1 MKTLTKVKL
10 INWHTFS
17 NEEFEIYKNALITG
31 ENGTGKSTI
40 LDAIQYVLTAG
51 KCKFNKAASDIG
63 NRTLESYI
71 RCKTG
76 IEGHEFAR
84 NGDVT
89 TYIALEFY
97 DEKTEKYQ
105 IIGTVIDLPAGGR
118 LNRDFFQIIDCKIS
132 DVAFIEERRV
142 LTRKEFKKALIDHQQ
157 TGIFKDTI
165 KGAETAKDTASLTYS
180 KTNVQVENVDEAD
193 IIKNDGKY
201 IYTASSNSENKIS
214 IYKPDGKKVKLM
226 SQIEYNNVDDD
237 ENEAFISDIYIYNNS
252 LIAQSYSYDENSWEY
267 TNIDIYSLADIKKPK
282 KIYSFSQQGSYV
294 SSRITN
300 GKLLVVSNRYISSD
314 LCKTDEDYLP
324 KTKINSDEKS
334 LSPKDI
340 CIVNDSNSESFLIV
354 SEIDILSKENTVVS
368 KAIAGAGIN
377 IYCNENNLYIAN
389 SIWDDQN
396 QARRLKDISPILK
409 FNTEIY
415 KIDITSGIKFT
426 AKATVSGAVNNQFSM
441 DEYAGNFRIAT
452 TASDEKSND
461 INKLYVFDSS
471 LKKLGEIEGFAKGES
486 IQAVRF
492 SGNTAYVIT
501 YENTDPLF
509 VIDLSNPQEP
519 KIKGSVKI
527 SGFST
532 NLIPISS
539 NQLLGI
545 GYADDNTS
553 PYTDGIKFVLFDV
566 SNPQK
571 PTVLDSKVIHNATSE
586 AQDNHKAIL
595 VNGKSSFVIPYED
608 VKSENEYTVNLKA
621 GAIAF
626 EVKDNKINISKKYV
640 TKVLSSDIVRSTI
653 FDNAVYTFNG
663 GEYVN
668 SFSLEN

>member
-1 MKTLTKVKL
+1 MKNNDKYDKVITDFDLDFIKKKFDDDGVTPPVNL
-10 INWHTFS
+10 ESDNIKNAIEKSHNKRIKFTNSKVLKTAVSLVACIAIVAVSLNLAFTQSNRKPPVTNDSLQSENAVFDTFS
-17 NEEFEIYKNALITG
+17 SAKEIKEYFKSIEKN
-31 ENGTGKSTI
+31 
-40 LDAIQYVLTAG
+40 
-51 KCKFNKAASDIG
+51 NKYY
-63 NRTLESYI
+63 N
-71 RCKTG
+71 
-76 IEGHEFAR
+76 F
-84 NGDVT
+84 
-89 TYIALEFY
+89 
-97 DEKTEKYQ
+97 
-105 IIGTVIDLPAGGR
+105 
-118 LNRDFFQIIDCKIS
+118 
-132 DVAFIEERRV
+132 
-142 LTRKEFKKALIDHQQ
+142 
-157 TGIFKDTI
+157 FKDTI

-201 IYTASSNSENKIS
+201 IYTASSNTENKIS

-237 ENEAFISDIYIYNNS
+237 ENEAFISDIYIYNNY

-324 KTKINSDEKS
+324 KTKINSAEKS

-354 SEIDILSKENTVVS
+354 SEIDILSKKNTVVS
-368 KAIAGAGIN
+368 KAIAGAGTN

-396 QARRLKDISPILK
+396 QAHRLKDMSPILK

-452 TASDEKSND
+452 TESDEKSND

-509 VIDLSNPQEP
+509 VIDLSNPQKP

-545 GYADDNTS
+545 GYADDNTN
-553 PYTDGIKFVLFDV
+553 PYTDGIKFALFDV

-608 VKSENEYTVNLKA
+608 DNFENGYTVNLKA
-621 GAIAF
+621 GSIVF
-626 EVKDNKINISKKYV
+626 EVKDNKINISKKYA
-640 TKVLSSDIVRSTI
+640 TKVLSGDIVRSTI

>member
-1 MKTLTKVKL
+1 MKNNDKYDKVITDFDLDFIKKKFDNDGVTPPVNL
-10 INWHTFS
+10 DSDNIKNAIEESHNKRIKFTNSKAFKTAVSLVACIAIVAVSLNLAFTQSNQKPPVTNNSVQSENAVFNTFS
-17 NEEFEIYKNALITG
+17 SAKEIKEYFKSIEKN
-31 ENGTGKSTI
+31 NKSYNF
-40 LDAIQYVLTAG
+40 L
-51 KCKFNKAASDIG
+51 
-63 NRTLESYI
+63 
-71 RCKTG
+71 
-76 IEGHEFAR
+76 
-84 NGDVT
+84 
-89 TYIALEFY
+89 
-97 DEKTEKYQ
+97 
-105 IIGTVIDLPAGGR
+105 
-118 LNRDFFQIIDCKIS
+118 
-132 DVAFIEERRV
+132 
-142 LTRKEFKKALIDHQQ
+142 
-157 TGIFKDTI
+157 KDTI

-314 LCKTDEDYLP
+314 LCKSDEDYLP
-324 KTKINSDEKS
+324 KTKINSAEKS

-340 CIVNDSNSESFLIV
+340 CIVNDSNSESYLIV
-354 SEIDILSKENTVVS
+354 SEIDLLSKENTAVS
-368 KAIAGAGIN
+368 KAIAGAGTN

-396 QARRLKDISPILK
+396 QARRLKDISPTLK

-415 KIDITSGIKFT
+415 KIDITSGLKFT

-452 TASDEKSND
+452 TATDKKSND
-461 INKLYVFDSS
+461 INKLYVFDSD
-471 LKKLGEIEGFAKGES
+471 LKKLGEVEGFAKGES

-492 SGNTAYVIT
+492 LGNTAYVIT

-509 VIDLSNPQEP
+509 VIDLSNSQKPE
-519 KIKGSVKI
+519 IKGSVKI

-545 GYADDNTS
+545 GYADDNAA
-553 PYTDGIKFVLFDV
+553 PYTDGIKFALFDV
-566 SNPQK
+566 SNPEK

-595 VNGKSSFVIPYED
+595 VNGKGSFVIPYED
-608 VKSENEYTVNLKA
+608 VNSENGYTFNLKA
-621 GAIAF
+621 GAITF
-626 EVKDNKINISKKYV
+626 EVKDNRINISKKYA
-640 TKVLSSDIVRSTI
+640 TKILSGDIVRSTV

>member
-1 MKTLTKVKL
+1 MKNNDKYDKVITDFDLDFIKKKFDNDGVTPPVNL
-10 INWHTFS
+10 DSDNIKNAIEESHNKRIKFTNSKAFKTAVSLVACIAIVAVSLNLAFTQSNQKPPVTNNSVQSENAVFNTFS
-17 NEEFEIYKNALITG
+17 SAKEIKKYFKSIEKN
-31 ENGTGKSTI
+31 NKS
-40 LDAIQYVLTAG
+40 YN
-51 KCKFNKAASDIG
+51 F
-63 NRTLESYI
+63 
-71 RCKTG
+71 
-76 IEGHEFAR
+76 
-84 NGDVT
+84 
-89 TYIALEFY
+89 
-97 DEKTEKYQ
+97 
-105 IIGTVIDLPAGGR
+105 
-118 LNRDFFQIIDCKIS
+118 
-132 DVAFIEERRV
+132 
-142 LTRKEFKKALIDHQQ
+142 
-157 TGIFKDTI
+157 FKDTI
-165 KGAETAKDTASLTYS
+165 KGAETAENTASLTYS

-201 IYTASSNSENKIS
+201 IYTVSSNSENKIS

-252 LIAQSYSYDENSWEY
+252 LIAQLYSYDENSLEY

-314 LCKTDEDYLP
+314 LCKSDEDYLP
-324 KTKINSDEKS
+324 KTKINSTEKS

-354 SEIDILSKENTVVS
+354 SEIDLLSKENTAVS
-368 KAIAGAGIN
+368 KAIAGAGTN

-396 QARRLKDISPILK
+396 QARRLKDISLTLK

-452 TASDEKSND
+452 TATDEKSND
-461 INKLYVFDSS
+461 INKLYVFDSD
-471 LKKLGEIEGFAKGES
+471 LKKLGEVEGFAKGES

-492 SGNTAYVIT
+492 SGNTAYIIT

-509 VIDLSNPQEP
+509 VIDLSNSQKPE
-519 KIKGSVKI
+519 IKGSVKI

-545 GYADDNTS
+545 GYADDNAT
-553 PYTDGIKFVLFDV
+553 PYTDGIKFALFDV
-566 SNPQK
+566 SNPEK

-608 VKSENEYTVNLKA
+608 VNSENGYTFNLKA

-626 EVKDNKINISKKYV
+626 EVKDNKINISKKYA
-640 TKVLSSDIVRSTI
+640 TKILSGDIVRSTV

>member
-1 MKTLTKVKL
+1 MKNNDKYDKVITDFDLDFIKKKFDDDGVTPPVNL
-10 INWHTFS
+10 ESDNIKNAIEKSHNKRIKFTNSKVLKTAVSLVACIAIVAVSLNLAFTQSNQKPPVTNDSLQSENAVFNTFS
-17 NEEFEIYKNALITG
+17 SAKEIKEYFKSIEKN
-31 ENGTGKSTI
+31 
-40 LDAIQYVLTAG
+40 
-51 KCKFNKAASDIG
+51 NKYY
-63 NRTLESYI
+63 N
-71 RCKTG
+71 
-76 IEGHEFAR
+76 F
-84 NGDVT
+84 
-89 TYIALEFY
+89 
-97 DEKTEKYQ
+97 
-105 IIGTVIDLPAGGR
+105 
-118 LNRDFFQIIDCKIS
+118 
-132 DVAFIEERRV
+132 
-142 LTRKEFKKALIDHQQ
+142 
-157 TGIFKDTI
+157 FKDTI

-180 KTNVQVENVDEAD
+180 KTNVQVKNVDEAD

-237 ENEAFISDIYIYNNS
+237 ENEAFISDIYIYNNY

-282 KIYSFSQQGSYV
+282 KIYSFSQQGTYV

-368 KAIAGAGIN
+368 KAIAGAGTN

-389 SIWDDQN
+389 SVWDDQN
-396 QARRLKDISPILK
+396 QAHRLKDITPILK

-509 VIDLSNPQEP
+509 VIDLSNAQKP

-545 GYADDNTS
+545 GYADDNT
-553 PYTDGIKFVLFDV
+553 DGIKFALFDI

-608 VKSENEYTVNLKA
+608 VNFENGYTVNLKA
-621 GAIAF
+621 GSIAF
-626 EVKDNKINISKKYV
+626 EVKDNKINISKKYA
-640 TKVLSSDIVRSTI
+640 TKVLSGDIVRSTI

>member
-1 MKTLTKVKL
+1 MKNNDKYDKVITDFDLDFIKKKFDADGVTPPVNL
-10 INWHTFS
+10 ESGNIKNAIEKSHNKRIKFTNSKVLKTAVSLVACIAIVAVSLNLAFTQSNQKPPVTNNSLQSENAVFDTFS
-17 NEEFEIYKNALITG
+17 SAKEIKKYFKSIEKN
-31 ENGTGKSTI
+31 NKS
-40 LDAIQYVLTAG
+40 YN
-51 KCKFNKAASDIG
+51 F
-63 NRTLESYI
+63 
-71 RCKTG
+71 
-76 IEGHEFAR
+76 
-84 NGDVT
+84 
-89 TYIALEFY
+89 
-97 DEKTEKYQ
+97 
-105 IIGTVIDLPAGGR
+105 
-118 LNRDFFQIIDCKIS
+118 
-132 DVAFIEERRV
+132 
-142 LTRKEFKKALIDHQQ
+142 
-157 TGIFKDTI
+157 FKDTI

-214 IYKPDGKKVKLM
+214 IYKPDGKKAKLM

-237 ENEAFISDIYIYNNS
+237 ENEAFISDIYIYNNF

-267 TNIDIYSLADIKKPK
+267 TNIDIYSLADIKNPK

-324 KTKINSDEKS
+324 KTKINSAEKS

-354 SEIDILSKENTVVS
+354 SEIDILSKKNTVVS
-368 KAIAGAGIN
+368 KAIAGAGTN

-396 QARRLKDISPILK
+396 QAHRLKDISPTLK

-415 KIDITSGIKFT
+415 KVDITSGIKFT

-509 VIDLSNPQEP
+509 VIDLSNPQKP

-545 GYADDNTS
+545 GYADDNTN

-608 VKSENEYTVNLKA
+608 VNFENGYTVNLKA
-621 GAIAF
+621 GVIAF
-626 EVKDNKINISKKYV
+626 EVKDNKINISKKYA
-640 TKVLSSDIVRSTI
+640 TKVLSGDIVRSTI

>member
-1 MKTLTKVKL
+1 MKNNDKYDKVITDFDLDFIKKKFDDDGVTPPVNL
-10 INWHTFS
+10 ESDNIKNAIEKSHNKRIKFTNSKVLKTAVSLVACVAIVAVSLNLAFTQSNQKPPVTNDSLQSENAVFDTFS
-17 NEEFEIYKNALITG
+17 SAKEIKEYFKSIEKN
-31 ENGTGKSTI
+31 NKS
-40 LDAIQYVLTAG
+40 YN
-51 KCKFNKAASDIG
+51 F
-63 NRTLESYI
+63 
-71 RCKTG
+71 
-76 IEGHEFAR
+76 
-84 NGDVT
+84 
-89 TYIALEFY
+89 
-97 DEKTEKYQ
+97 
-105 IIGTVIDLPAGGR
+105 
-118 LNRDFFQIIDCKIS
+118 
-132 DVAFIEERRV
+132 
-142 LTRKEFKKALIDHQQ
+142 
-157 TGIFKDTI
+157 FKDTI

-324 KTKINSDEKS
+324 KTKINSAEKS

-368 KAIAGAGIN
+368 KAIAGAGTN

-396 QARRLKDISPILK
+396 QAHRLKDISPTLK

-509 VIDLSNPQEP
+509 VIDLSNAQKP

-545 GYADDNTS
+545 GYADDNTN

-608 VKSENEYTVNLKA
+608 VNFENGYTVNLKA
-621 GAIAF
+621 GSIAF
-626 EVKDNKINISKKYV
+626 EVKDNKINISKQYA
-640 TKVLSSDIVRSTI
+640 TKVLSGDIVRSTI

>member
-1 MKTLTKVKL
+1 MKNNDKYDKVITDFDLDFIKKKFDDDGVTPPL
-10 INWHTFS
+10 NLESGNIKNAIEKSHNKRIKFTNSKVLKTAVSLVACIAIVAVSLNLAFTQNNQKPPVTNNSVKSENAVFDTFS
-17 NEEFEIYKNALITG
+17 SAKEIKEYFKSIEKN
-31 ENGTGKSTI
+31 NKS
-40 LDAIQYVLTAG
+40 YN
-51 KCKFNKAASDIG
+51 F
-63 NRTLESYI
+63 
-71 RCKTG
+71 
-76 IEGHEFAR
+76 
-84 NGDVT
+84 
-89 TYIALEFY
+89 
-97 DEKTEKYQ
+97 
-105 IIGTVIDLPAGGR
+105 
-118 LNRDFFQIIDCKIS
+118 
-132 DVAFIEERRV
+132 
-142 LTRKEFKKALIDHQQ
+142 
-157 TGIFKDTI
+157 FKDTI

-324 KTKINSDEKS
+324 KTKINSAEKS
-334 LSPKDI
+334 LSLKDI
-340 CIVNDSNSESFLIV
+340 CIVNDSNSETFLIV
-354 SEIDILSKENTVVS
+354 SEIDLLSKENTVVS

-396 QARRLKDISPILK
+396 QAHRLKDISPILK

-461 INKLYVFDSS
+461 INKLYIFDSS

-545 GYADDNTS
+545 GYADDNTN

-626 EVKDNKINISKKYV
+626 EVKDNKINISKKYA
-640 TKVLSSDIVRSTI
+640 TKVLSGDIVRSTI

>member
-1 MKTLTKVKL
+1 MKNNDKYDKVITDFDLDFIKKKFDNDGVTPPVSL
-10 INWHTFS
+10 GSDNIKNAIEESHNKRIKFTNSKAFKTAVSLVACIAIVAVSLNLAFTQSNQKPPVTNNSVQSENAVFNTFS
-17 NEEFEIYKNALITG
+17 SAKEIKEYFKSIEKN
-31 ENGTGKSTI
+31 NKS
-40 LDAIQYVLTAG
+40 Y
-51 KCKFNKAASDIG
+51 N
-63 NRTLESYI
+63 
-71 RCKTG
+71 
-76 IEGHEFAR
+76 
-84 NGDVT
+84 
-89 TYIALEFY
+89 FY
-97 DEKTEKYQ
+97 
-105 IIGTVIDLPAGGR
+105 
-118 LNRDFFQIIDCKIS
+118 
-132 DVAFIEERRV
+132 
-142 LTRKEFKKALIDHQQ
+142 
-157 TGIFKDTI
+157 KDTI

-193 IIKNDGKY
+193 IIKNDGEY

-252 LIAQSYSYDENSWEY
+252 LIAQSYSYDENSGEY

-314 LCKTDEDYLP
+314 LCKSDEDYLP
-324 KTKINSDEKS
+324 KTKINSTEKS

-354 SEIDILSKENTVVS
+354 SEIDLLSKENAAVS
-368 KAIAGAGIN
+368 KAIAGAGTN

-396 QARRLKDISPILK
+396 QARMLKDISQTLK

-452 TASDEKSND
+452 TATDEKSND
-461 INKLYVFDSS
+461 INKLYVFDSD
-471 LKKLGEIEGFAKGES
+471 LKKLGEVEGFAKGES

-492 SGNTAYVIT
+492 SGNTAYIIT

-509 VIDLSNPQEP
+509 VIDLSNSQKPE
-519 KIKGSVKI
+519 IKGSVKI

-545 GYADDNTS
+545 GYADDNAG
-553 PYTDGIKFVLFDV
+553 PYTDGIKFALFDV
-566 SNPQK
+566 SNPEK

-608 VKSENEYTVNLKA
+608 VNSENGYTFNLKA

-626 EVKDNKINISKKYV
+626 EVKDNKINISKKYA
-640 TKVLSSDIVRSTI
+640 TKILSGDIVRSTV

>member
-1 MKTLTKVKL
+1 M
-10 INWHTFS
+10 
-17 NEEFEIYKNALITG
+17 
-31 ENGTGKSTI
+31 
-40 LDAIQYVLTAG
+40 
-51 KCKFNKAASDIG
+51 
-63 NRTLESYI
+63 
-71 RCKTG
+71 
-76 IEGHEFAR
+76 
-84 NGDVT
+84 
-89 TYIALEFY
+89 
-97 DEKTEKYQ
+97 
-105 IIGTVIDLPAGGR
+105 
-118 LNRDFFQIIDCKIS
+118 
-132 DVAFIEERRV
+132 
-142 LTRKEFKKALIDHQQ
+142 
-157 TGIFKDTI
+157 
-165 KGAETAKDTASLTYS
+165 
-180 KTNVQVENVDEAD
+180 
-193 IIKNDGKY
+193 
-201 IYTASSNSENKIS
+201 
-214 IYKPDGKKVKLM
+214 
-226 SQIEYNNVDDD
+226 
-237 ENEAFISDIYIYNNS
+237 
-252 LIAQSYSYDENSWEY
+252 
-267 TNIDIYSLADIKKPK
+267 
-282 KIYSFSQQGSYV
+282 
-294 SSRITN
+294 
-300 GKLLVVSNRYISSD
+300 
-314 LCKTDEDYLP
+314 DEDYLP
-324 KTKINSDEKS
+324 KTKINSAEKS

-368 KAIAGAGIN
+368 KAIAGAGTN

-396 QARRLKDISPILK
+396 QARRLKDISPTLK

-441 DEYAGNFRIAT
+441 DEYAGDFRIAT

-545 GYADDNTS
+545 GYADDNTN

-571 PTVLDSKVIHNATSE
+571 PTVLDSKVIHNAASE

-621 GAIAF
+621 GSIAF
-626 EVKDNKINISKKYV
+626 EVKENKINISKKYA

>member
-1 MKTLTKVKL
+1 MKNNDKYDKVITDFDLDFIKKKFNDDGVTPPVNL
-10 INWHTFS
+10 ESGNIKNAIEKSHNKRIKFTNSKVLETAVSLVACVAIVAVSLNLAFTQSNQKPPVTNDSLQSENAEFDTFS
-17 NEEFEIYKNALITG
+17 SAKEIKEYFKSIEKN
-31 ENGTGKSTI
+31 NKS
-40 LDAIQYVLTAG
+40 YN
-51 KCKFNKAASDIG
+51 F
-63 NRTLESYI
+63 
-71 RCKTG
+71 
-76 IEGHEFAR
+76 
-84 NGDVT
+84 
-89 TYIALEFY
+89 
-97 DEKTEKYQ
+97 
-105 IIGTVIDLPAGGR
+105 
-118 LNRDFFQIIDCKIS
+118 
-132 DVAFIEERRV
+132 
-142 LTRKEFKKALIDHQQ
+142 
-157 TGIFKDTI
+157 FKDTI

-180 KTNVQVENVDEAD
+180 KTNVQVENVDESD

-201 IYTASSNSENKIS
+201 IYTASSNSENKIR

-340 CIVNDSNSESFLIV
+340 CIVNDSNSESFLII

-368 KAIAGAGIN
+368 KAIAGAGTN

-396 QARRLKDISPILK
+396 QAHRLKDISPILK

-426 AKATVSGAVNNQFSM
+426 AKATASGAVNNQFSM
-441 DEYAGNFRIAT
+441 DEYAGDFRIAT

-461 INKLYVFDSS
+461 INKLYVFDNS

-509 VIDLSNPQEP
+509 VIDLSNPQKP

-553 PYTDGIKFVLFDV
+553 PYTDGIKFALFDV

-608 VKSENEYTVNLKA
+608 VNFENGYTVNLKA
-621 GAIAF
+621 GSIAF
-626 EVKDNKINISKKYV
+626 EVKDNKINISKKYA
-640 TKVLSSDIVRSTI
+640 TKVLSGDIVRSTI

>member
-1 MKTLTKVKL
+1 MKNNDKYDKVITDFDLDFIKKKFDDDGVTPPVNL
-10 INWHTFS
+10 ESDNIKNAIEKSHNKRIKFTNSKVLKTAVSLVACVAIVAVSLNLAFTQSNQKPPVTNDSLQSENAVFDTFS
-17 NEEFEIYKNALITG
+17 SAKEIKEYFKSIEKN
-31 ENGTGKSTI
+31 NKS
-40 LDAIQYVLTAG
+40 YN
-51 KCKFNKAASDIG
+51 F
-63 NRTLESYI
+63 
-71 RCKTG
+71 
-76 IEGHEFAR
+76 
-84 NGDVT
+84 
-89 TYIALEFY
+89 
-97 DEKTEKYQ
+97 
-105 IIGTVIDLPAGGR
+105 
-118 LNRDFFQIIDCKIS
+118 
-132 DVAFIEERRV
+132 
-142 LTRKEFKKALIDHQQ
+142 
-157 TGIFKDTI
+157 FKDTI

-324 KTKINSDEKS
+324 KTKINSAEKN

-368 KAIAGAGIN
+368 KAIAGAGTN

-396 QARRLKDISPILK
+396 QAHRLKDITPILK

-509 VIDLSNPQEP
+509 VIDLSNAQKP

-545 GYADDNTS
+545 GYADDNTN

-608 VKSENEYTVNLKA
+608 DNFENGYTVNLKA
-621 GAIAF
+621 GSIAF
-626 EVKDNKINISKKYV
+626 EVKDNKINISKKYA

>member
-1 MKTLTKVKL
+1 MKNNDKYDKVITDFDLDFIKKKFDNDGVTPPVNL
-10 INWHTFS
+10 DSDNIKKAIEESHNKRIKFTNSKAFKTAVSLVACIAIVAVSLNLAFTQSNQKPPVTNNSVQSENAVFNTFS
-17 NEEFEIYKNALITG
+17 SAKEIKKYFKSIEKN
-31 ENGTGKSTI
+31 NKS
-40 LDAIQYVLTAG
+40 YN
-51 KCKFNKAASDIG
+51 F
-63 NRTLESYI
+63 
-71 RCKTG
+71 
-76 IEGHEFAR
+76 
-84 NGDVT
+84 
-89 TYIALEFY
+89 
-97 DEKTEKYQ
+97 
-105 IIGTVIDLPAGGR
+105 
-118 LNRDFFQIIDCKIS
+118 
-132 DVAFIEERRV
+132 
-142 LTRKEFKKALIDHQQ
+142 
-157 TGIFKDTI
+157 FKDTI
-165 KGAETAKDTASLTYS
+165 KGAETAENTASLTYS

-193 IIKNDGKY
+193 IIKNDGEY

-252 LIAQSYSYDENSWEY
+252 LIAQSYSYDENSCEY

-300 GKLLVVSNRYISSD
+300 GKLLVISNRYISSD
-314 LCKTDEDYLP
+314 LCKSDEDYLP
-324 KTKINSDEKS
+324 KTKINSAEKS

-354 SEIDILSKENTVVS
+354 SEIDLLSKENTAVS
-368 KAIAGAGIN
+368 KAIAGAGTN

-396 QARRLKDISPILK
+396 QARRLKDISLTLK

-452 TASDEKSND
+452 TATDEKSND
-461 INKLYVFDSS
+461 INKLYVFDSG
-471 LKKLGEIEGFAKGES
+471 LKKLGEVEGFAKGES

-492 SGNTAYVIT
+492 SGNTAYIIT

-509 VIDLSNPQEP
+509 VIDLSNSQKPE
-519 KIKGSVKI
+519 IKGSVKI

-545 GYADDNTS
+545 GYADDNAT
-553 PYTDGIKFVLFDV
+553 PYTDGIKFALFDV
-566 SNPQK
+566 SNPEK

-608 VKSENEYTVNLKA
+608 VNSENGYTFNLKA

-626 EVKDNKINISKKYV
+626 EVKDNKINISKKYA
-640 TKVLSSDIVRSTI
+640 TKILSGDIVRSTV

-663 GEYVN
+663 SEYVN

>member
-1 MKTLTKVKL
+1 MKNNDKYDKVITDFDLDFIKKKFDNDGVTPPVNL
-10 INWHTFS
+10 DSDNIKNAIEESHNKRIKFTNSKAFKTAVSLVACIAIVAVSLNLAFTQSNQKPPVTNNSVQSENAVFNTFS
-17 NEEFEIYKNALITG
+17 SAKEIKEYFKSIEKN
-31 ENGTGKSTI
+31 NKS
-40 LDAIQYVLTAG
+40 YN
-51 KCKFNKAASDIG
+51 F
-63 NRTLESYI
+63 
-71 RCKTG
+71 
-76 IEGHEFAR
+76 
-84 NGDVT
+84 
-89 TYIALEFY
+89 
-97 DEKTEKYQ
+97 
-105 IIGTVIDLPAGGR
+105 
-118 LNRDFFQIIDCKIS
+118 
-132 DVAFIEERRV
+132 
-142 LTRKEFKKALIDHQQ
+142 
-157 TGIFKDTI
+157 FKDTI
-165 KGAETAKDTASLTYS
+165 KGAETAENTASLTYS

-193 IIKNDGKY
+193 IIKNDGEY

-252 LIAQSYSYDENSWEY
+252 LIAQSYSYDENSLEY

-300 GKLLVVSNRYISSD
+300 GKLLVISNRYISSD
-314 LCKTDEDYLP
+314 LCKSDEDYLP
-324 KTKINSDEKS
+324 KTKINSTEKS

-354 SEIDILSKENTVVS
+354 SEIDLLSKENTAVS
-368 KAIAGAGIN
+368 KAIAGAGTN

-396 QARRLKDISPILK
+396 QARRLKDISLTLK

-415 KIDITSGIKFT
+415 KIDITSGLKFT

-452 TASDEKSND
+452 TASDKKSND
-461 INKLYVFDSS
+461 INKLYVFDSG
-471 LKKLGEIEGFAKGES
+471 LKKLGEVEGFAKGES

-492 SGNTAYVIT
+492 SGNTAYIIT

-509 VIDLSNPQEP
+509 VIDLSNSQKPE
-519 KIKGSVKI
+519 IKGSVKI

-545 GYADDNTS
+545 GYADDNAA
-553 PYTDGIKFVLFDV
+553 PYTDGIKFALFDV
-566 SNPQK
+566 SNPEK

-595 VNGKSSFVIPYED
+595 VNGKGSFVIPYED
-608 VKSENEYTVNLKA
+608 VNSENGYTFNLKA
-621 GAIAF
+621 GAITF
-626 EVKDNKINISKKYV
+626 EVKDNRINISKKYA
-640 TKVLSSDIVRSTI
+640 TKILSGDIVRSTV

>member
-1 MKTLTKVKL
+1 MKNNDKYDKVITDFDLDFIKKKFDNDGVTPPVNL
-10 INWHTFS
+10 ESDNIKNAIEESHNKRIKFTNSKAFKTAVSLVACIAIVAVSLNLAFTQSNQKPPVTNNSVQSENAVFNTFS
-17 NEEFEIYKNALITG
+17 SAKEIKEYFKSIEKN
-31 ENGTGKSTI
+31 NKS
-40 LDAIQYVLTAG
+40 YN
-51 KCKFNKAASDIG
+51 F
-63 NRTLESYI
+63 
-71 RCKTG
+71 
-76 IEGHEFAR
+76 
-84 NGDVT
+84 
-89 TYIALEFY
+89 
-97 DEKTEKYQ
+97 
-105 IIGTVIDLPAGGR
+105 
-118 LNRDFFQIIDCKIS
+118 
-132 DVAFIEERRV
+132 
-142 LTRKEFKKALIDHQQ
+142 
-157 TGIFKDTI
+157 FKDTI
-165 KGAETAKDTASLTYS
+165 KGAETAKDTASLSYS

-193 IIKNDGKY
+193 IIKNDGEY

-314 LCKTDEDYLP
+314 LCKSDEDYLP
-324 KTKINSDEKS
+324 KTKINSTEKS

-354 SEIDILSKENTVVS
+354 SEIDLLSKENTAVS
-368 KAIAGAGIN
+368 KAIAGAGTN

-396 QARRLKDISPILK
+396 QARRLKDISQTLK

-415 KIDITSGIKFT
+415 KIDIASGIKFT

-452 TASDEKSND
+452 TATDEKSND
-461 INKLYVFDSS
+461 INKLYVFDSG
-471 LKKLGEIEGFAKGES
+471 LKKLGEVEGFAKGES

-492 SGNTAYVIT
+492 SGNTAYIIT

-509 VIDLSNPQEP
+509 VIDLSNSQKPE
-519 KIKGSVKI
+519 IKGSVKI

-545 GYADDNTS
+545 GYADDNAG
-553 PYTDGIKFVLFDV
+553 PYTDGIKFALFDV
-566 SNPQK
+566 SNPEK

-608 VKSENEYTVNLKA
+608 VNSENGYTVNLKA

-626 EVKDNKINISKKYV
+626 EVKDNKINISKKYA
-640 TKVLSSDIVRSTI
+640 TKILSGDIVRSTV

-668 SFSLEN
+668 SFSFEN

>member
-1 MKTLTKVKL
+1 MKNNDKYDKVITDFDLDFIKKKFDNDGVTPPVNL
-10 INWHTFS
+10 DSDNIKNAIEESHNKRIKFTNSKAFKTAVSLVACIAIVAVSLNLAFTQSNQKPPVTNNSVQSENAVFNTFS
-17 NEEFEIYKNALITG
+17 SAKEIKEYFKSIEKN
-31 ENGTGKSTI
+31 NKS
-40 LDAIQYVLTAG
+40 YN
-51 KCKFNKAASDIG
+51 F
-63 NRTLESYI
+63 
-71 RCKTG
+71 
-76 IEGHEFAR
+76 
-84 NGDVT
+84 
-89 TYIALEFY
+89 
-97 DEKTEKYQ
+97 
-105 IIGTVIDLPAGGR
+105 
-118 LNRDFFQIIDCKIS
+118 
-132 DVAFIEERRV
+132 
-142 LTRKEFKKALIDHQQ
+142 
-157 TGIFKDTI
+157 FKDTI
-165 KGAETAKDTASLTYS
+165 KGAETAENTASLTYS

-314 LCKTDEDYLP
+314 LCKSDEDYLP
-324 KTKINSDEKS
+324 KTKINSTEKS

-354 SEIDILSKENTVVS
+354 SEIDLLSKENIAVS
-368 KAIAGAGIN
+368 KAIAGAGTN

-396 QARRLKDISPILK
+396 QARRLKDISLTLK

-461 INKLYVFDSS
+461 INKLYVFDSD
-471 LKKLGEIEGFAKGES
+471 LKKLGEVEGFAKGES

-492 SGNTAYVIT
+492 SGNTAYIIT

-509 VIDLSNPQEP
+509 VIDLSNSQKPE
-519 KIKGSVKI
+519 IKGSVKI

-545 GYADDNTS
+545 GYADDNAS
-553 PYTDGIKFVLFDV
+553 PYTDGIKFALFDV

-595 VNGKSSFVIPYED
+595 VNGKGSFVIPYED
-608 VKSENEYTVNLKA
+608 VNSENGYTFNLKA
-621 GAIAF
+621 GAITF
-626 EVKDNKINISKKYV
+626 EVKDNRINISKKYA
-640 TKVLSSDIVRSTI
+640 TKILSGDIVRSTV

>member
-1 MKTLTKVKL
+1 MKNNDKYDKVITDFDLDFIKKKFDDDGVTPPVNL
-10 INWHTFS
+10 ESDNIKNAIEKSHNKRIKFTNSKVFKTAVSLVACIAIVAVSLNLAFTQSNQKPPVTNDSLQSENAVFDTFS
-17 NEEFEIYKNALITG
+17 SAKEIKEYFKSIEKN
-31 ENGTGKSTI
+31 
-40 LDAIQYVLTAG
+40 
-51 KCKFNKAASDIG
+51 NKYY
-63 NRTLESYI
+63 N
-71 RCKTG
+71 
-76 IEGHEFAR
+76 F
-84 NGDVT
+84 
-89 TYIALEFY
+89 
-97 DEKTEKYQ
+97 
-105 IIGTVIDLPAGGR
+105 
-118 LNRDFFQIIDCKIS
+118 
-132 DVAFIEERRV
+132 
-142 LTRKEFKKALIDHQQ
+142 
-157 TGIFKDTI
+157 FKDTI

-300 GKLLVVSNRYISSD
+300 GKLLVISNRYISSD

-324 KTKINSDEKS
+324 KTKINSAEKS

-368 KAIAGAGIN
+368 KAIAGAGTN
-377 IYCNENNLYIAN
+377 IYCNENNIYIAN
-389 SIWDDQN
+389 SVWDDQN
-396 QARRLKDISPILK
+396 QAHRLKDITPILK

-509 VIDLSNPQEP
+509 VIDLSNAQKP

-545 GYADDNTS
+545 GYADDNT
-553 PYTDGIKFVLFDV
+553 DGIKFALFDI

-608 VKSENEYTVNLKA
+608 VNFENGYTVNLKA
-621 GAIAF
+621 GSIAF
-626 EVKDNKINISKKYV
+626 EVKDNKINISKKYA
-640 TKVLSSDIVRSTI
+640 TKVLSGDIVRSTI

>member
-1 MKTLTKVKL
+1 MKNNDKYDKVITDFDLDFIKKKFDNDGVTPPVNL
-10 INWHTFS
+10 DSDNIKNAIEESHNKRIKFTNSKAFKTAVSLVACIAIVAVSLNLAFTQSNQKPPVTNNSVQSENAVFNTFS
-17 NEEFEIYKNALITG
+17 SAKEIKEYFKSIEKN
-31 ENGTGKSTI
+31 NKSYNF
-40 LDAIQYVLTAG
+40 L
-51 KCKFNKAASDIG
+51 
-63 NRTLESYI
+63 
-71 RCKTG
+71 
-76 IEGHEFAR
+76 
-84 NGDVT
+84 
-89 TYIALEFY
+89 
-97 DEKTEKYQ
+97 
-105 IIGTVIDLPAGGR
+105 
-118 LNRDFFQIIDCKIS
+118 
-132 DVAFIEERRV
+132 
-142 LTRKEFKKALIDHQQ
+142 
-157 TGIFKDTI
+157 KDTI
-165 KGAETAKDTASLTYS
+165 KGAETAENTASLTYS

-193 IIKNDGKY
+193 IIKNDGEY
-201 IYTASSNSENKIS
+201 IYTANSNSENKIS

-226 SQIEYNNVDDD
+226 SQIEYNNLDDD

-300 GKLLVVSNRYISSD
+300 GKLLVISNRYISSD
-314 LCKTDEDYLP
+314 LCKSDEDYLP
-324 KTKINSDEKS
+324 KTKINSTEKS

-354 SEIDILSKENTVVS
+354 SEIDLLSKENTAVS
-368 KAIAGAGIN
+368 KAIAGAGTN

-396 QARRLKDISPILK
+396 QSRRLKDISLTLK

-452 TASDEKSND
+452 TATDKKSND
-461 INKLYVFDSS
+461 INKLYVFDSD
-471 LKKLGEIEGFAKGES
+471 LKKLGEVEGFAKGES

-492 SGNTAYVIT
+492 SGNTAYIIT

-509 VIDLSNPQEP
+509 VIDLSNSQKPE
-519 KIKGSVKI
+519 IKGSVKI

-545 GYADDNTS
+545 GYADDNAA
-553 PYTDGIKFVLFDV
+553 PYTDGIKFALFDV
-566 SNPQK
+566 SNPEK

-608 VKSENEYTVNLKA
+608 VNSENGYTFNLKA
-621 GAIAF
+621 GAITF
-626 EVKDNKINISKKYV
+626 EVKDNRINISKKYA
-640 TKVLSSDIVRSTI
+640 TKILSGDIVRSTV

>member
-1 MKTLTKVKL
+1 MKNNDKYDKVITDFDLDFIKKKFDNDGVTPPVNL
-10 INWHTFS
+10 DSDNIKNAIKESHNKRIKFTNSKAFKTAVSLVACIAIVAVSLNLAFTQSNQKPPVTNNSVQSENAVFNTFS
-17 NEEFEIYKNALITG
+17 SAKEIKEYFKSIEKN
-31 ENGTGKSTI
+31 NKS
-40 LDAIQYVLTAG
+40 YN
-51 KCKFNKAASDIG
+51 F
-63 NRTLESYI
+63 
-71 RCKTG
+71 
-76 IEGHEFAR
+76 
-84 NGDVT
+84 
-89 TYIALEFY
+89 
-97 DEKTEKYQ
+97 
-105 IIGTVIDLPAGGR
+105 
-118 LNRDFFQIIDCKIS
+118 
-132 DVAFIEERRV
+132 
-142 LTRKEFKKALIDHQQ
+142 
-157 TGIFKDTI
+157 FKDTI

-193 IIKNDGKY
+193 IIKNDGEY
-201 IYTASSNSENKIS
+201 IYTASNNSENKIS

-282 KIYSFSQQGSYV
+282 KIYSFSQQGFYT

-300 GKLLVVSNRYISSD
+300 GKLLVISNRYISSD
-314 LCKTDEDYLP
+314 LCKSDEDYLP
-324 KTKINSDEKS
+324 KTKINSTEKS

-354 SEIDILSKENTVVS
+354 SEIDLLSKENTAVS
-368 KAIAGAGIN
+368 KAIAGAGTN

-396 QARRLKDISPILK
+396 QARRLKDISPTLK

-452 TASDEKSND
+452 TATDEKSND
-461 INKLYVFDSS
+461 INKLYVFDSD
-471 LKKLGEIEGFAKGES
+471 LKKLGEVEGFAKGES

-492 SGNTAYVIT
+492 SGNTAYIIT

-509 VIDLSNPQEP
+509 VIDLSNSQKPE
-519 KIKGSVKI
+519 IKGSVKI

-545 GYADDNTS
+545 GYADDNAA
-553 PYTDGIKFVLFDV
+553 PYTDGIKFALFDV

-571 PTVLDSKVIHNATSE
+571 PTVLDSKVIRNATSE

-608 VKSENEYTVNLKA
+608 VNSENGYTVNLKA
-621 GAIAF
+621 GAITF
-626 EVKDNKINISKKYV
+626 EVKDNKINISKKYA
-640 TKVLSSDIVRSTI
+640 TKILSGDIVRSTV

-668 SFSLEN
+668 SFSLEK

>member
-1 MKTLTKVKL
+1 MKNNDKYDKVITDFDLDFIKKKFDNDGVTPPVNL
-10 INWHTFS
+10 DSDNIKNAIEESHNKRIKFTNSKAFKTAVSLVACIAIVAVSLNLAFTQSNQKPPVTNNSVQSENAVFNTFS
-17 NEEFEIYKNALITG
+17 SAKEIKKYFKSIEKN
-31 ENGTGKSTI
+31 NKS
-40 LDAIQYVLTAG
+40 YN
-51 KCKFNKAASDIG
+51 F
-63 NRTLESYI
+63 
-71 RCKTG
+71 
-76 IEGHEFAR
+76 
-84 NGDVT
+84 
-89 TYIALEFY
+89 
-97 DEKTEKYQ
+97 
-105 IIGTVIDLPAGGR
+105 
-118 LNRDFFQIIDCKIS
+118 
-132 DVAFIEERRV
+132 
-142 LTRKEFKKALIDHQQ
+142 
-157 TGIFKDTI
+157 FKDTI
-165 KGAETAKDTASLTYS
+165 KGAETAENTASLSYS

-300 GKLLVVSNRYISSD
+300 GKLLVISNRYISSD
-314 LCKTDEDYLP
+314 LCKSDEDYLP
-324 KTKINSDEKS
+324 KTKINSTEKS

-354 SEIDILSKENTVVS
+354 SEIDLLSKENIAVS
-368 KAIAGAGIN
+368 KAIAGAGTN

-396 QARRLKDISPILK
+396 QARRLKDISPTLK

-452 TASDEKSND
+452 TATDEKSND
-461 INKLYVFDSS
+461 INKLYVFDSD
-471 LKKLGEIEGFAKGES
+471 LKKLGEVEGFAKGES

-509 VIDLSNPQEP
+509 VIDLSNSQKPE
-519 KIKGSVKI
+519 IKGSVKI

-545 GYADDNTS
+545 GYADDNAV
-553 PYTDGIKFVLFDV
+553 PYTDGIKFALFDV

-595 VNGKSSFVIPYED
+595 VNGKGSFVIPYED
-608 VKSENEYTVNLKA
+608 VNSENGYTFNLKA

-626 EVKDNKINISKKYV
+626 EVKDNKINISKKYA
-640 TKVLSSDIVRSTI
+640 TKILSGDIVRSTV

>member
-1 MKTLTKVKL
+1 MKNNDKYDKVITDFDLDFIKKKFDNDGVTPPVNL
-10 INWHTFS
+10 DSDNIKNAIEESHNKRIKFTNSKAFKTAVSLVACIAIVAVSLNLAFTQSNQKPPVTNNSVQSENAMFNTFS
-17 NEEFEIYKNALITG
+17 SAKEIKKYFKSIEKN
-31 ENGTGKSTI
+31 NKS
-40 LDAIQYVLTAG
+40 YN
-51 KCKFNKAASDIG
+51 F
-63 NRTLESYI
+63 
-71 RCKTG
+71 
-76 IEGHEFAR
+76 
-84 NGDVT
+84 
-89 TYIALEFY
+89 
-97 DEKTEKYQ
+97 
-105 IIGTVIDLPAGGR
+105 
-118 LNRDFFQIIDCKIS
+118 
-132 DVAFIEERRV
+132 
-142 LTRKEFKKALIDHQQ
+142 
-157 TGIFKDTI
+157 FKDTI
-165 KGAETAKDTASLTYS
+165 KGAETAENTASLTYS

-314 LCKTDEDYLP
+314 LCKSDEDYLP
-324 KTKINSDEKS
+324 KTKINSTEKS

-354 SEIDILSKENTVVS
+354 SEIDLLSKENTAVS
-368 KAIAGAGIN
+368 KAIAGAGTN

-396 QARRLKDISPILK
+396 QARRLKDISLTLK

-452 TASDEKSND
+452 TATDEKSND
-461 INKLYVFDSS
+461 INKLYVFDSG
-471 LKKLGEIEGFAKGES
+471 LKKLGEVEGFAKGES

-492 SGNTAYVIT
+492 SGNTAYIIT

-509 VIDLSNPQEP
+509 VIDLSNSQKPE
-519 KIKGSVKI
+519 IKGSVKI

-545 GYADDNTS
+545 GYADDNAT
-553 PYTDGIKFVLFDV
+553 PYTDGIKFALFDV
-566 SNPQK
+566 SNPEK

-608 VKSENEYTVNLKA
+608 VNSENGYTFNLKA

-626 EVKDNKINISKKYV
+626 EVKDNKINISKKYA
-640 TKVLSSDIVRSTI
+640 TKILSGDIVRSTV

>member
-1 MKTLTKVKL
+1 MKNNDKYDKVITDFDLDFIKKKFDNDGVTPPVNL
-10 INWHTFS
+10 DSDNIKNAIEESHNKRIKFTNSKAFKTAVSLVACIAIVAVSLNLAFTQSNQKPPVTNNSVQSENAVFNTFS
-17 NEEFEIYKNALITG
+17 SAKEIKKYFKSIEKN
-31 ENGTGKSTI
+31 NKS
-40 LDAIQYVLTAG
+40 YN
-51 KCKFNKAASDIG
+51 F
-63 NRTLESYI
+63 
-71 RCKTG
+71 
-76 IEGHEFAR
+76 
-84 NGDVT
+84 
-89 TYIALEFY
+89 
-97 DEKTEKYQ
+97 
-105 IIGTVIDLPAGGR
+105 
-118 LNRDFFQIIDCKIS
+118 
-132 DVAFIEERRV
+132 
-142 LTRKEFKKALIDHQQ
+142 
-157 TGIFKDTI
+157 FKDTI
-165 KGAETAKDTASLTYS
+165 KGAETAENTASLSYS

-314 LCKTDEDYLP
+314 LCKSDEDYLP
-324 KTKINSDEKS
+324 KTKINSTEKS

-354 SEIDILSKENTVVS
+354 SEIDLLSKENTAVS
-368 KAIAGAGIN
+368 KAIAGAGTN

-396 QARRLKDISPILK
+396 QARRFKDISLTLK

-452 TASDEKSND
+452 TATDKKSND
-461 INKLYVFDSS
+461 INKLYVFDSD
-471 LKKLGEIEGFAKGES
+471 LKKLGEVEGFAKGES

-509 VIDLSNPQEP
+509 VIDLSNSQKPE
-519 KIKGSVKI
+519 IKGSVKI

-545 GYADDNTS
+545 GYADDNTA
-553 PYTDGIKFVLFDV
+553 PYTDGIKFALFDV
-566 SNPQK
+566 SNPEK

-595 VNGKSSFVIPYED
+595 VNGKGSFVIPYED
-608 VKSENEYTVNLKA
+608 VNSENGYTFNLKA
-621 GAIAF
+621 GAITF
-626 EVKDNKINISKKYV
+626 EVKDNRINISKKYA
-640 TKVLSSDIVRSTI
+640 TKILSGDIVRSTV

>member
-1 MKTLTKVKL
+1 MKNNDKYDKVITDFDLDFIKKKFDDDGVTPPVNL
-10 INWHTFS
+10 ESDNIKNAIEKSHNKRIKFTNSKVLKTAVSLVACVAIVAASLNLAFTQSNQKPPVTNDSLQSENAVFDTFS
-17 NEEFEIYKNALITG
+17 SAKEIKEYFKSIEKN
-31 ENGTGKSTI
+31 NKS
-40 LDAIQYVLTAG
+40 YN
-51 KCKFNKAASDIG
+51 F
-63 NRTLESYI
+63 
-71 RCKTG
+71 
-76 IEGHEFAR
+76 
-84 NGDVT
+84 
-89 TYIALEFY
+89 
-97 DEKTEKYQ
+97 
-105 IIGTVIDLPAGGR
+105 
-118 LNRDFFQIIDCKIS
+118 
-132 DVAFIEERRV
+132 
-142 LTRKEFKKALIDHQQ
+142 
-157 TGIFKDTI
+157 FKDTI

-237 ENEAFISDIYIYNNS
+237 ENEAFISDIYIYNNY

-324 KTKINSDEKS
+324 KTKINSAEKS

-396 QARRLKDISPILK
+396 QAHRLKDISPILK

-545 GYADDNTS
+545 GYADDNTN

-586 AQDNHKAIL
+586 AQDNHRAIL

-608 VKSENEYTVNLKA
+608 VNFENGYTVNLKA
-621 GAIAF
+621 GSIAF
-626 EVKDNKINISKKYV
+626 EVKDNKINISKKYA
-640 TKVLSSDIVRSTI
+640 TKVLSGDIVRSTI

>member
-1 MKTLTKVKL
+1 MKNNDKYDKVITDFDLDFIKKKFDNDGVTPPVNL
-10 INWHTFS
+10 DSDNIKNAIEESHNKRIKFTNSKAFKTAVSLVACIAIVAVSLNLAFTQSNQKPPVTNNSVQSENAVFNTFS
-17 NEEFEIYKNALITG
+17 SAKEIKKYFKSIEKN
-31 ENGTGKSTI
+31 NKS
-40 LDAIQYVLTAG
+40 YN
-51 KCKFNKAASDIG
+51 F
-63 NRTLESYI
+63 
-71 RCKTG
+71 
-76 IEGHEFAR
+76 
-84 NGDVT
+84 
-89 TYIALEFY
+89 
-97 DEKTEKYQ
+97 
-105 IIGTVIDLPAGGR
+105 
-118 LNRDFFQIIDCKIS
+118 
-132 DVAFIEERRV
+132 
-142 LTRKEFKKALIDHQQ
+142 
-157 TGIFKDTI
+157 FKDTI
-165 KGAETAKDTASLTYS
+165 KGAETAENTASLTYS

-201 IYTASSNSENKIS
+201 IYTVSSNSENKIS

-314 LCKTDEDYLP
+314 LCKSDEDYLP
-324 KTKINSDEKS
+324 KTKINSTEKS

-354 SEIDILSKENTVVS
+354 SEIDLLSKENTAVS
-368 KAIAGAGIN
+368 KAIAGAGAN

-396 QARRLKDISPILK
+396 QARRLKDISPTLK

-452 TASDEKSND
+452 TATDKKSND
-461 INKLYVFDSS
+461 INKLYVFDSG
-471 LKKLGEIEGFAKGES
+471 LKKLGEVEGFAKGES

-492 SGNTAYVIT
+492 LGNTAYIIT

-509 VIDLSNPQEP
+509 VIDLSNSQKPE
-519 KIKGSVKI
+519 IKGSVKI

-545 GYADDNTS
+545 GYADDNAT
-553 PYTDGIKFVLFDV
+553 PYTDGIKFALFDV
-566 SNPQK
+566 SNPEK

-608 VKSENEYTVNLKA
+608 VNSENGYTFNLKA

-626 EVKDNKINISKKYV
+626 EVKDNKINISKKYA
-640 TKVLSSDIVRSTI
+640 TKILSGDIVRSTV

-663 GEYVN
+663 SEYVN

>member
-1 MKTLTKVKL
+1 MKNNDKYDKVITDFDLDFIKKKFDNDGVTPPVNL
-10 INWHTFS
+10 DSDNIKNAIEESHNKRIKFTNSKAFKTAVSLVACIAIVAVSLNLAFTQSNQKPPVTNNSVQSENAVFNTFS
-17 NEEFEIYKNALITG
+17 SAKEIKEYFKSIEKN
-31 ENGTGKSTI
+31 NKS
-40 LDAIQYVLTAG
+40 YN
-51 KCKFNKAASDIG
+51 F
-63 NRTLESYI
+63 
-71 RCKTG
+71 
-76 IEGHEFAR
+76 
-84 NGDVT
+84 
-89 TYIALEFY
+89 
-97 DEKTEKYQ
+97 
-105 IIGTVIDLPAGGR
+105 
-118 LNRDFFQIIDCKIS
+118 
-132 DVAFIEERRV
+132 
-142 LTRKEFKKALIDHQQ
+142 
-157 TGIFKDTI
+157 FKDTI
-165 KGAETAKDTASLTYS
+165 KGAETAEDTASLSYS

-300 GKLLVVSNRYISSD
+300 GKLLVISNRYISSD
-314 LCKTDEDYLP
+314 LCKSDEDYLP
-324 KTKINSDEKS
+324 KTKINSTEKS

-354 SEIDILSKENTVVS
+354 SEIDLLSKENTAVS
-368 KAIAGAGIN
+368 KAIAGAGTN

-396 QARRLKDISPILK
+396 QARRLKDISPTLK

-415 KIDITSGIKFT
+415 KIDITSGLKFT

-452 TASDEKSND
+452 TATDKKSND
-461 INKLYVFDSS
+461 INKLYVFDSD
-471 LKKLGEIEGFAKGES
+471 LKKLGEVEGFAKGES

-509 VIDLSNPQEP
+509 VIDLSNSQKPE
-519 KIKGSVKI
+519 IKGSVKI

-545 GYADDNTS
+545 GYADDNAS
-553 PYTDGIKFVLFDV
+553 PYTDGIKFALFDV
-566 SNPQK
+566 SNPEK

-608 VKSENEYTVNLKA
+608 VNSENGYTFNLKA
-621 GAIAF
+621 GAITF
-626 EVKDNKINISKKYV
+626 EVKDNRINISKKYA
-640 TKVLSSDIVRSTI
+640 TKILSGDIVRSTV

>member
-1 MKTLTKVKL
+1 MKNNDKYDKVITDFDLDFIKKKFDNDGVTPPVNL
-10 INWHTFS
+10 ESDNIKNAIEESHNKRIKFTNSKAFKTAVSLVACIAIVAVSLNLAFTQSNQKPPVTNNSVQSENAVFNTFS
-17 NEEFEIYKNALITG
+17 SAKEIKEYFKSIEKN
-31 ENGTGKSTI
+31 NKS
-40 LDAIQYVLTAG
+40 YN
-51 KCKFNKAASDIG
+51 F
-63 NRTLESYI
+63 
-71 RCKTG
+71 
-76 IEGHEFAR
+76 
-84 NGDVT
+84 
-89 TYIALEFY
+89 
-97 DEKTEKYQ
+97 
-105 IIGTVIDLPAGGR
+105 
-118 LNRDFFQIIDCKIS
+118 
-132 DVAFIEERRV
+132 
-142 LTRKEFKKALIDHQQ
+142 
-157 TGIFKDTI
+157 FKDTI
-165 KGAETAKDTASLTYS
+165 KGAETAKDTASLSYS

-193 IIKNDGKY
+193 IIKNDGEY

-314 LCKTDEDYLP
+314 LCKSDEDYLP
-324 KTKINSDEKS
+324 KTKINSTEKS

-354 SEIDILSKENTVVS
+354 SEIDLLSKENTAVS
-368 KAIAGAGIN
+368 KAIAGAGTN

-396 QARRLKDISPILK
+396 QARRLKDISPTLK

-452 TASDEKSND
+452 TATDKKSND
-461 INKLYVFDSS
+461 INKLYVFDSD
-471 LKKLGEIEGFAKGES
+471 LKKLGEVEGFAKGES

-509 VIDLSNPQEP
+509 VIDLSNSQKPE
-519 KIKGSVKI
+519 IKGSVKI

-545 GYADDNTS
+545 GYADDNAA
-553 PYTDGIKFVLFDV
+553 PYTDGIKFALFDV
-566 SNPQK
+566 SNPEK

-608 VKSENEYTVNLKA
+608 VNSENGYTFNLKA
-621 GAIAF
+621 GAITF
-626 EVKDNKINISKKYV
+626 EVEDNKINISKKYA
-640 TKVLSSDIVRSTI
+640 TKILSGDIVRSTV

>member
-1 MKTLTKVKL
+1 MKNNDKYDKVITDFDLDFIKKKFDDDGVTPPVNL
-10 INWHTFS
+10 ESGNIKNAIEKSHNKRIKFTNSKVLKTAVSLVACIAIVAVSLNLAFTQNNQKPPVTNNLVKSENAVFDTFS
-17 NEEFEIYKNALITG
+17 SAKEIKEYFKSIEKN
-31 ENGTGKSTI
+31 NKS
-40 LDAIQYVLTAG
+40 YN
-51 KCKFNKAASDIG
+51 F
-63 NRTLESYI
+63 
-71 RCKTG
+71 
-76 IEGHEFAR
+76 
-84 NGDVT
+84 
-89 TYIALEFY
+89 
-97 DEKTEKYQ
+97 
-105 IIGTVIDLPAGGR
+105 
-118 LNRDFFQIIDCKIS
+118 
-132 DVAFIEERRV
+132 
-142 LTRKEFKKALIDHQQ
+142 
-157 TGIFKDTI
+157 FKDTI

-214 IYKPDGKKVKLM
+214 IYKPDGKKAKLM

-324 KTKINSDEKS
+324 KTKINSAEKS

-354 SEIDILSKENTVVS
+354 SEIDLLSKENTVVS

-396 QARRLKDISPILK
+396 QAHRLKDISPILK

-461 INKLYVFDSS
+461 INKLYIFDSS

-545 GYADDNTS
+545 GYADDNTN

-626 EVKDNKINISKKYV
+626 EVKDNKINISKKYA
-640 TKVLSSDIVRSTI
+640 TKVLSGDIVRSTI

>member
-1 MKTLTKVKL
+1 MKNNDKYDKVITDFDLDFIKKKFDDDGVTPPVNL
-10 INWHTFS
+10 ESDNIKNAIEKSHNKRIKFTNSKVLKTAVSLVACVAIVAVSLNLAFTQSNQKPPVTNDSLQSENAVFDTFS
-17 NEEFEIYKNALITG
+17 SAKEIKEYFKSIEKN
-31 ENGTGKSTI
+31 
-40 LDAIQYVLTAG
+40 
-51 KCKFNKAASDIG
+51 NKYY
-63 NRTLESYI
+63 N
-71 RCKTG
+71 
-76 IEGHEFAR
+76 F
-84 NGDVT
+84 
-89 TYIALEFY
+89 
-97 DEKTEKYQ
+97 
-105 IIGTVIDLPAGGR
+105 
-118 LNRDFFQIIDCKIS
+118 
-132 DVAFIEERRV
+132 
-142 LTRKEFKKALIDHQQ
+142 
-157 TGIFKDTI
+157 FKDTI

-180 KTNVQVENVDEAD
+180 KTSVQVENVDEAD

-226 SQIEYNNVDDD
+226 SQIEYNNVGDD

-324 KTKINSDEKS
+324 KTKINSAEKN

-368 KAIAGAGIN
+368 KAIAGAGTN

-389 SIWDDQN
+389 SIWDDKN
-396 QARRLKDISPILK
+396 QAHRLKDITPILK

-509 VIDLSNPQEP
+509 VIDLSNAQKP

-545 GYADDNTS
+545 GYADDNTN

-608 VKSENEYTVNLKA
+608 VNFENGYTVNLKA
-621 GAIAF
+621 GSIAF
-626 EVKDNKINISKKYV
+626 EVKDNKINISKKYA
-640 TKVLSSDIVRSTI
+640 TKVLSGDIVRSTI

>member
-1 MKTLTKVKL
+1 MKNNDKYDKVITDFDLDFIKKKFDNDGVTPPVNL
-10 INWHTFS
+10 DSDNIKNAIEESHNKRIKFTNSKAFKTAVSLVACIAIVAVSLNLAFTQSNQKPPVTNNSVQSENAVFNTFS
-17 NEEFEIYKNALITG
+17 SAKEIKEYFKSIEKN
-31 ENGTGKSTI
+31 NKS
-40 LDAIQYVLTAG
+40 YN
-51 KCKFNKAASDIG
+51 F
-63 NRTLESYI
+63 
-71 RCKTG
+71 
-76 IEGHEFAR
+76 
-84 NGDVT
+84 
-89 TYIALEFY
+89 
-97 DEKTEKYQ
+97 
-105 IIGTVIDLPAGGR
+105 
-118 LNRDFFQIIDCKIS
+118 
-132 DVAFIEERRV
+132 
-142 LTRKEFKKALIDHQQ
+142 
-157 TGIFKDTI
+157 FKDTI
-165 KGAETAKDTASLTYS
+165 KGAETAKDTVSLTYS

-193 IIKNDGKY
+193 IIKNDGEY

-252 LIAQSYSYDENSWEY
+252 LIAQSYSYDENSCEY

-314 LCKTDEDYLP
+314 LCKSDEDYLP
-324 KTKINSDEKS
+324 KTKINSTEKS

-354 SEIDILSKENTVVS
+354 SEIDLLSKENTAVS
-368 KAIAGAGIN
+368 KAIAGAGAN

-396 QARRLKDISPILK
+396 QARRLKDISPTLK

-452 TASDEKSND
+452 TATDKKSND
-461 INKLYVFDSS
+461 INKLYVFDSG
-471 LKKLGEIEGFAKGES
+471 LKKLGEVEGFAKGES

-492 SGNTAYVIT
+492 LGNTAYIIT

-509 VIDLSNPQEP
+509 VIDLSNSQKPE
-519 KIKGSVKI
+519 IKGSVKI

-545 GYADDNTS
+545 GYADDNAT
-553 PYTDGIKFVLFDV
+553 PYTDGIKFALFDV
-566 SNPQK
+566 SNPEK

-608 VKSENEYTVNLKA
+608 VNSENGYTFNLKA

-626 EVKDNKINISKKYV
+626 EVKDNKINISKKYA
-640 TKVLSSDIVRSTI
+640 TKILSGDIVRSTV

-663 GEYVN
+663 SEYVN

>member
-1 MKTLTKVKL
+1 MKNNDKYDKVITDFDLDFIKKKFDNDGVTPPVNL
-10 INWHTFS
+10 DSDNIKNAIEESHNKRIKFTNSKAFKTAVSLVACIAIVAVSLNLAFTQSNQKPPVTNNSVQSENAVFNTFS
-17 NEEFEIYKNALITG
+17 SAKEIKKYFKSIEKN
-31 ENGTGKSTI
+31 NKS
-40 LDAIQYVLTAG
+40 YN
-51 KCKFNKAASDIG
+51 F
-63 NRTLESYI
+63 
-71 RCKTG
+71 
-76 IEGHEFAR
+76 
-84 NGDVT
+84 
-89 TYIALEFY
+89 
-97 DEKTEKYQ
+97 
-105 IIGTVIDLPAGGR
+105 
-118 LNRDFFQIIDCKIS
+118 
-132 DVAFIEERRV
+132 
-142 LTRKEFKKALIDHQQ
+142 
-157 TGIFKDTI
+157 FKDTI
-165 KGAETAKDTASLTYS
+165 KSAETAKDTASLTYS

-193 IIKNDGKY
+193 IIKNDGEY

-314 LCKTDEDYLP
+314 LCKSDEDYLP
-324 KTKINSDEKS
+324 KTKINSTEKS

-354 SEIDILSKENTVVS
+354 SEIDLLSKENTAVS
-368 KAIAGAGIN
+368 KAIAGAGTN

-396 QARRLKDISPILK
+396 QARRLKDISLTLK

-461 INKLYVFDSS
+461 INKLYVFDSD
-471 LKKLGEIEGFAKGES
+471 LKKLGEVEGFAKGES

-492 SGNTAYVIT
+492 SGNTAYIIT

-509 VIDLSNPQEP
+509 VIDLSNSQKPE
-519 KIKGSVKI
+519 IKGSVKI

-545 GYADDNTS
+545 GYADDNAG
-553 PYTDGIKFVLFDV
+553 PYTDGIKFALFDV
-566 SNPQK
+566 SNPEK

-608 VKSENEYTVNLKA
+608 VNSENGYTFNLKA

-626 EVKDNKINISKKYV
+626 EVKDNKINISKKYA
-640 TKVLSSDIVRSTI
+640 TKILSGDIVRSTV

>member
-1 MKTLTKVKL
+1 MKNNDKYDKVITDFDLDFIKKKFDDDGVTPPVNL
-10 INWHTFS
+10 ESDNIKNAIEKSHNKRIKFTNSKVLKTAVSLVACVAIVAVSLNLAFTQSNQKPPVTNDSLQSENAVFDTFS
-17 NEEFEIYKNALITG
+17 SAKEIKEYFKSIEKN
-31 ENGTGKSTI
+31 NKS
-40 LDAIQYVLTAG
+40 YN
-51 KCKFNKAASDIG
+51 F
-63 NRTLESYI
+63 
-71 RCKTG
+71 
-76 IEGHEFAR
+76 
-84 NGDVT
+84 
-89 TYIALEFY
+89 
-97 DEKTEKYQ
+97 
-105 IIGTVIDLPAGGR
+105 
-118 LNRDFFQIIDCKIS
+118 
-132 DVAFIEERRV
+132 
-142 LTRKEFKKALIDHQQ
+142 
-157 TGIFKDTI
+157 FKDTI

-324 KTKINSDEKS
+324 KTKINSAEKN

-340 CIVNDSNSESFLIV
+340 CIVNDSNSESLLIV

-368 KAIAGAGIN
+368 KAIAGAGTN

-389 SIWDDQN
+389 SIWDDKN

-509 VIDLSNPQEP
+509 VIDLSNAQKP

-545 GYADDNTS
+545 GYADDNTN
-553 PYTDGIKFVLFDV
+553 PYTDGIKFALFDV

-608 VKSENEYTVNLKA
+608 VNFENGYTVNLKA
-621 GAIAF
+621 GSIAF
-626 EVKDNKINISKKYV
+626 EVKDNKINISKKYA
-640 TKVLSSDIVRSTI
+640 TKVLSGDIVRSTI

>member
-1 MKTLTKVKL
+1 MKNNDKYDKVITDFDLDFIKKKFDNDGVTPPVNL
-10 INWHTFS
+10 DSDNIKNAIEESHNKRIKFTNSKAFKTAVSLVACIAIVAVSLNLAFTQSNQKPPVTNNSVQSENAVFNTFS
-17 NEEFEIYKNALITG
+17 SAKEIKKYFKSIEKN
-31 ENGTGKSTI
+31 NKS
-40 LDAIQYVLTAG
+40 YN
-51 KCKFNKAASDIG
+51 F
-63 NRTLESYI
+63 
-71 RCKTG
+71 
-76 IEGHEFAR
+76 
-84 NGDVT
+84 
-89 TYIALEFY
+89 
-97 DEKTEKYQ
+97 
-105 IIGTVIDLPAGGR
+105 
-118 LNRDFFQIIDCKIS
+118 
-132 DVAFIEERRV
+132 
-142 LTRKEFKKALIDHQQ
+142 
-157 TGIFKDTI
+157 FKDTI
-165 KGAETAKDTASLTYS
+165 KGAETAENTASLTYS

-193 IIKNDGKY
+193 IIKNDGEY

-314 LCKTDEDYLP
+314 LCKSDEDYLP
-324 KTKINSDEKS
+324 KTKINSAEKS

-354 SEIDILSKENTVVS
+354 SEIDLLSKENTAVS
-368 KAIAGAGIN
+368 KAIAGAGTN

-396 QARRLKDISPILK
+396 QARRLKDISLTLK

-452 TASDEKSND
+452 TATDEKSND
-461 INKLYVFDSS
+461 INKLYVFDSD
-471 LKKLGEIEGFAKGES
+471 LKKLGEVEGFAKGES

-509 VIDLSNPQEP
+509 VIDLSNSQKPE
-519 KIKGSVKI
+519 IKGSVKI

-545 GYADDNTS
+545 GYADDNAT
-553 PYTDGIKFVLFDV
+553 PYTDGIKFALFDV
-566 SNPQK
+566 SNPEK

-608 VKSENEYTVNLKA
+608 VNSENGYTFNLKA

-626 EVKDNKINISKKYV
+626 EVKDNKINISKKYA
-640 TKVLSSDIVRSTI
+640 TKILSGDIVRSTV

-668 SFSLEN
+668 SFSFEN

>member
-1 MKTLTKVKL
+1 MKNNDKYDKVITDFDLDFIKKKFDDDGVTPPVNL
-10 INWHTFS
+10 ESGNIKNAIEKSHNKRIKFTNSKVFKTAVSLVACIAIVAVSLNLAFTQSNQKPPVTNNSLQSENAVFNTFS
-17 NEEFEIYKNALITG
+17 SAKEIKEYFKSIEKN
-31 ENGTGKSTI
+31 NKS
-40 LDAIQYVLTAG
+40 YN
-51 KCKFNKAASDIG
+51 F
-63 NRTLESYI
+63 
-71 RCKTG
+71 
-76 IEGHEFAR
+76 
-84 NGDVT
+84 
-89 TYIALEFY
+89 
-97 DEKTEKYQ
+97 
-105 IIGTVIDLPAGGR
+105 
-118 LNRDFFQIIDCKIS
+118 
-132 DVAFIEERRV
+132 
-142 LTRKEFKKALIDHQQ
+142 
-157 TGIFKDTI
+157 FKDTI

-300 GKLLVVSNRYISSD
+300 GKLLVISNRYISSD

-324 KTKINSDEKS
+324 KTKINSAEKS

-354 SEIDILSKENTVVS
+354 SEIDILSKKNTVVS
-368 KAIAGAGIN
+368 KAIAGAGTN

-396 QARRLKDISPILK
+396 QAHRLKDITPILK

-509 VIDLSNPQEP
+509 VIDLSNPQKP

-545 GYADDNTS
+545 GYADDNTN

-608 VKSENEYTVNLKA
+608 DNFENGYTVNLKA
-621 GAIAF
+621 GSIAF
-626 EVKDNKINISKKYV
+626 EVKDNKINISKKYA
-640 TKVLSSDIVRSTI
+640 TKVLSGDIVRSTI

>member
-1 MKTLTKVKL
+1 MKNNDKYDKVITDFDLDFIKKKFDNDGVTPPVNL
-10 INWHTFS
+10 DSDNIKNAIEESHNKRIKFTNSKAFKTAVSLVACIAIVAVSLNLAFTQSNQKPPVTNNSVQSENAVFNTFS
-17 NEEFEIYKNALITG
+17 SAKEIKEYFKSIEKN
-31 ENGTGKSTI
+31 NKS
-40 LDAIQYVLTAG
+40 YN
-51 KCKFNKAASDIG
+51 F
-63 NRTLESYI
+63 
-71 RCKTG
+71 
-76 IEGHEFAR
+76 
-84 NGDVT
+84 
-89 TYIALEFY
+89 
-97 DEKTEKYQ
+97 
-105 IIGTVIDLPAGGR
+105 
-118 LNRDFFQIIDCKIS
+118 
-132 DVAFIEERRV
+132 
-142 LTRKEFKKALIDHQQ
+142 
-157 TGIFKDTI
+157 FKDTI
-165 KGAETAKDTASLTYS
+165 KGAETAKDTTSLTYS

-252 LIAQSYSYDENSWEY
+252 LIAQSYSYDENSGEY

-282 KIYSFSQQGSYV
+282 KIYSFSQQGGYV

-300 GKLLVVSNRYISSD
+300 GKLLVISNRYISSD
-314 LCKTDEDYLP
+314 LCKSDEDYLP
-324 KTKINSDEKS
+324 KTKINSTEKS

-354 SEIDILSKENTVVS
+354 SEIDLLSKENTAVS
-368 KAIAGAGIN
+368 KAIAGAGTN

-396 QARRLKDISPILK
+396 QSRMLKDISLTLK

-452 TASDEKSND
+452 TATDEKSND
-461 INKLYVFDSS
+461 INKLYVFDSD
-471 LKKLGEIEGFAKGES
+471 LKKLGEVEGFAKGES

-492 SGNTAYVIT
+492 SGNTAYIIT

-509 VIDLSNPQEP
+509 VIDLSNSQKPE
-519 KIKGSVKI
+519 IKGSVKI

-545 GYADDNTS
+545 GYADDNAT
-553 PYTDGIKFVLFDV
+553 PYTDGIKFALFDV
-566 SNPQK
+566 SNPKK

-608 VKSENEYTVNLKA
+608 VNSENGYTFNLKA
-621 GAIAF
+621 GAITF
-626 EVKDNKINISKKYV
+626 EVKDNKINISKKYA
-640 TKVLSSDIVRSTI
+640 TKILSGDIVRSTV

>member
-1 MKTLTKVKL
+1 MKNNDKYDKVITDFDLDFIKKKFDDDSVTPPVNL
-10 INWHTFS
+10 ESDNIKNAIEKSHNKRIKFTNSKVLKTAVSLVACVAIVAVSLNLAFTQSNQKPPVTNDSLQSENAVFDTFS
-17 NEEFEIYKNALITG
+17 SAKEIKEYFKSIEKN
-31 ENGTGKSTI
+31 
-40 LDAIQYVLTAG
+40 
-51 KCKFNKAASDIG
+51 NKYY
-63 NRTLESYI
+63 N
-71 RCKTG
+71 
-76 IEGHEFAR
+76 F
-84 NGDVT
+84 
-89 TYIALEFY
+89 
-97 DEKTEKYQ
+97 
-105 IIGTVIDLPAGGR
+105 
-118 LNRDFFQIIDCKIS
+118 
-132 DVAFIEERRV
+132 
-142 LTRKEFKKALIDHQQ
+142 
-157 TGIFKDTI
+157 FKDTI

-180 KTNVQVENVDEAD
+180 KTNVQVENIDEAD

-237 ENEAFISDIYIYNNS
+237 ENEAFISDIYIYNNY

-340 CIVNDSNSESFLIV
+340 CIVNDSNSESLLIV

-368 KAIAGAGIN
+368 KAIAGAGTN

-396 QARRLKDISPILK
+396 QAHRLKDISPILK

-452 TASDEKSND
+452 TVSDEKSND

-509 VIDLSNPQEP
+509 VIDLSNPQKP

-545 GYADDNTS
+545 GYADDNTN

-608 VKSENEYTVNLKA
+608 DNFENGYTVNLKA
-621 GAIAF
+621 GSIAF
-626 EVKDNKINISKKYV
+626 EVKDNKINISKKYA
-640 TKVLSSDIVRSTI
+640 TKVLSGDIVRSTI

>member
-1 MKTLTKVKL
+1 MKNNDKYDKVITDFDLDFIKKKFDNDGVTPPVNL
-10 INWHTFS
+10 DSDNIKNAIEESHNKRIKFTNSKAFKTAVSLVACIAIVAVSLNLAFTQSNQKPPVTNNSVQSENAVFNTFS
-17 NEEFEIYKNALITG
+17 SAKEIKKYFKSIEKN
-31 ENGTGKSTI
+31 NKS
-40 LDAIQYVLTAG
+40 YN
-51 KCKFNKAASDIG
+51 F
-63 NRTLESYI
+63 
-71 RCKTG
+71 
-76 IEGHEFAR
+76 
-84 NGDVT
+84 
-89 TYIALEFY
+89 
-97 DEKTEKYQ
+97 
-105 IIGTVIDLPAGGR
+105 
-118 LNRDFFQIIDCKIS
+118 
-132 DVAFIEERRV
+132 
-142 LTRKEFKKALIDHQQ
+142 
-157 TGIFKDTI
+157 FKDTI
-165 KGAETAKDTASLTYS
+165 KSAETAKDTASLTYS

-193 IIKNDGKY
+193 IIKNDGEY

-314 LCKTDEDYLP
+314 LCKSDEDYLP
-324 KTKINSDEKS
+324 KTKINSTEKS

-354 SEIDILSKENTVVS
+354 SEIDLLSKENTAVS
-368 KAIAGAGIN
+368 KAIAGAGTN

-396 QARRLKDISPILK
+396 QARRLKDISLTLK

-452 TASDEKSND
+452 TATDEKSND
-461 INKLYVFDSS
+461 INKLYVFDSD
-471 LKKLGEIEGFAKGES
+471 LKKLGEVEGFAKGES

-492 SGNTAYVIT
+492 SGNTAYIIT

-509 VIDLSNPQEP
+509 VIDLSNSQKPE
-519 KIKGSVKI
+519 IKGSVKI

-545 GYADDNTS
+545 GYADDNAG
-553 PYTDGIKFVLFDV
+553 PYTDGIKFALFDV
-566 SNPQK
+566 SNPEK

-608 VKSENEYTVNLKA
+608 VNSENGYTFNLKA

-626 EVKDNKINISKKYV
+626 EVKDNKINISKKYA
-640 TKVLSSDIVRSTI
+640 TKILSGDIVRSTV

>member
-1 MKTLTKVKL
+1 MKNNDKYDKVITDFDLDFIKKKFDDDGVTPPVNL
-10 INWHTFS
+10 ESDNIKNAIEKSHNKRIKFTNSKVLKTAVSLVACVAIVAVSLNLVFTQSNQKPPVTNNSLQSENAVFDTFS
-17 NEEFEIYKNALITG
+17 SAKEIKEYFKSIEKN
-31 ENGTGKSTI
+31 NKS
-40 LDAIQYVLTAG
+40 YN
-51 KCKFNKAASDIG
+51 F
-63 NRTLESYI
+63 
-71 RCKTG
+71 
-76 IEGHEFAR
+76 
-84 NGDVT
+84 
-89 TYIALEFY
+89 
-97 DEKTEKYQ
+97 
-105 IIGTVIDLPAGGR
+105 
-118 LNRDFFQIIDCKIS
+118 
-132 DVAFIEERRV
+132 
-142 LTRKEFKKALIDHQQ
+142 
-157 TGIFKDTI
+157 FKDTI
-165 KGAETAKDTASLTYS
+165 KGAETAKDTASSTYS

-193 IIKNDGKY
+193 IIKNDGEY

-324 KTKINSDEKS
+324 KTKINSAEKN

-368 KAIAGAGIN
+368 KAIAGAGTN

-396 QARRLKDISPILK
+396 QAHRLKDITPILK

-486 IQAVRF
+486 IQVVRF

-509 VIDLSNPQEP
+509 VIDLSNAQKP

-545 GYADDNTS
+545 GYADDNTN

-608 VKSENEYTVNLKA
+608 DNFENGYTVNLKA
-621 GAIAF
+621 GSIAF
-626 EVKDNKINISKKYV
+626 EVKDNKINISKKYA

>member
-1 MKTLTKVKL
+1 MKNNDKYDKVITDFDLDFIKKKFDDDGVTPPVNL
-10 INWHTFS
+10 ESDNIKNAIEKSHNKRIKFTNSKVLKTAVSLVACVAIVAVSLNLAFTQSNQKPPVTNNSLQSENAVFDTFS
-17 NEEFEIYKNALITG
+17 SAKEIKEYFKSIEKN
-31 ENGTGKSTI
+31 NKS
-40 LDAIQYVLTAG
+40 YN
-51 KCKFNKAASDIG
+51 F
-63 NRTLESYI
+63 
-71 RCKTG
+71 
-76 IEGHEFAR
+76 
-84 NGDVT
+84 
-89 TYIALEFY
+89 
-97 DEKTEKYQ
+97 
-105 IIGTVIDLPAGGR
+105 
-118 LNRDFFQIIDCKIS
+118 
-132 DVAFIEERRV
+132 
-142 LTRKEFKKALIDHQQ
+142 
-157 TGIFKDTI
+157 FKDTI

-282 KIYSFSQQGSYV
+282 KIYSFSQQGTYV

-300 GKLLVVSNRYISSD
+300 GKLLVISNRYISSD

-324 KTKINSDEKS
+324 KTKINSAEKN

-368 KAIAGAGIN
+368 KAIAGAGTN

-389 SIWDDQN
+389 SVWDDQN
-396 QARRLKDISPILK
+396 QAHRLKDISPILK

-452 TASDEKSND
+452 TVSDEKSND

-509 VIDLSNPQEP
+509 VIDLSNPQKP

-539 NQLLGI
+539 DQLLGI
-545 GYADDNTS
+545 GYADDNT
-553 PYTDGIKFVLFDV
+553 DGIKFALFDV

-608 VKSENEYTVNLKA
+608 DNFENGYTVNLKA
-621 GAIAF
+621 GSIAF
-626 EVKDNKINISKKYV
+626 EVKDNKINISKKYA
-640 TKVLSSDIVRSTI
+640 TKVLSGDIVRSTI

>member
-1 MKTLTKVKL
+1 MKNNDKYDKVITDFDLDFIKKKFDDDGVTPPL
-10 INWHTFS
+10 NLESGNIKNAIEKSHNKRIKFTNSKVLKTAVSLVACIAIVAVSLNLAFTQNNQKPPVTNNSVKSENAVFDTFS
-17 NEEFEIYKNALITG
+17 SAKEIKEYFKSIEKN
-31 ENGTGKSTI
+31 NKS
-40 LDAIQYVLTAG
+40 YN
-51 KCKFNKAASDIG
+51 F
-63 NRTLESYI
+63 
-71 RCKTG
+71 
-76 IEGHEFAR
+76 
-84 NGDVT
+84 
-89 TYIALEFY
+89 
-97 DEKTEKYQ
+97 
-105 IIGTVIDLPAGGR
+105 
-118 LNRDFFQIIDCKIS
+118 
-132 DVAFIEERRV
+132 
-142 LTRKEFKKALIDHQQ
+142 
-157 TGIFKDTI
+157 FKDTI

-324 KTKINSDEKS
+324 KTKINSAEKS
-334 LSPKDI
+334 LSLKDI

-354 SEIDILSKENTVVS
+354 SEIDLLSKENTVVS

-396 QARRLKDISPILK
+396 QAHRLKDISPILK

-461 INKLYVFDSS
+461 INKLYIFDSS

-545 GYADDNTS
+545 GYADDNTN

-626 EVKDNKINISKKYV
+626 EVKDNKINISKKYA
-640 TKVLSSDIVRSTI
+640 TKVLSGNIVRSTI